1 MLIYTLV
8 TLKSPYVSVNEY
20 DARKITNYNVLM
32 QEIISELKGKQN
44 FESFKTLRQDENQ
57 VPNVLSHIIEK
68 YI

>member
-32 QEIISELKGKQN
+32 QEIIKELKGKQN

-68 YI
+68 

>member
-20 DARKITNYNVLM
+20 DAKKITNYNVLM

>member
-1 MLIYTLV
+1 VLIYTLV

-20 DARKITNYNVLM
+20 DAKKITNYNVLM